1 MAGREPMRDLAA
13 RRRAFR
19 LGLGAEAK
27 AAWLLRLKGYRIL
40 ARRLKTR
47 LGEADLVAGRGGV
60 VAFVEVKA
68 RDTLDAATEAVAPRQ
83 RRRIAAA
90 AEAWL
95 ARNPRYAT
103 ASLRFDVV
111 AVAPRRWPRHI
122 ENAFAGR

>member
-1 MAGREPMRDLAA
+1 VRDPSE

-19 LGLGAEAK
+19 LGLDAEAK

-40 ARRLKTR
+40 ARRLKTPR
-47 LGEADLVAGRGGV
+47 GEADLVAGRGAV

-68 RDTLDAATEAVAPRQ
+68 RDTVEAATEAVALRQ
-83 RRRIAAA
+83 RRRIVAA

-103 ASLRFDVV
+103 ATLRFDLV

-122 ENAFAGR
+122 ENAFEGR